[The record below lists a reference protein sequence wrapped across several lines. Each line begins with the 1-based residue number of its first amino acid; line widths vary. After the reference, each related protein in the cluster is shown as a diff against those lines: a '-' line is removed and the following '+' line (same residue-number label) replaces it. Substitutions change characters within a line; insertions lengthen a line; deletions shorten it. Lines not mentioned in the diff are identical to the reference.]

1 MTLTIKALWNI
12 KVPVL
17 VLSCQ
22 QKHGNKG
29 LDILN
34 IIEFSQ
40 EINNYEFLKDNW
52 AKKWWH

>member
-22 QKHGNKG
+22 QKHGKKG
-29 LDILN
+29 LGIFK

-40 EINNYEFLKDNW
+40 DINNYDF
-52 AKKWWH
+52 